1 MYVKRSLHKLH
12 GHYNHVSPHQNSIC
26 TSCIPCISYVA
37 TTLLY
42 LPTKILYVHHAF
54 PAQVTWPLQSCISP
68 PKFHMYIMR
77 SLHKLRGHNTFVSP
91 HQNTVCTSCV
101 PCTSYVA
108 TTLLYLP
115 TKIPYVHH
123 AFAAQVTWLQH
134 FCISPP
140 KFCMYIRTS
149 CIPCTSYMATTL
161 LTFFI

>member
-42 LPTKILYVHHAF
+42 LPTRIPYVPHAS
-54 PAQVTWPLQSCISP
+54 PAQVTWPQRFCISP

-77 SLHKLRGHNTFVSP
+77 SLHKLHGYNTFVSP
-91 HQNTVCTSCV
+91 HQNSVCT
-101 PCTSYVA
+101 
-108 TTLLYLP
+108 
-115 TKIPYVHH
+115 YVHH
-123 AFAAQVTWLQH
+123 AFPAQVTWPQH

-140 KFCMYIRTS
+140 KFRMYVMRSLHKLHGHNTFN
-149 CIPCTSYMATTL
+149 L
-161 LTFFI
+161 LHLIILTILEK